1 MINNSLF
8 TTGKDD
14 WETPQG
20 FFDNLNT
27 VNKNSNNAINI

>member
-20 FFDNLNT
+20 FFDNLNNEFNFT
-27 VNKNSNNAINI
+27 H